1 MHVNQRYFKTR
12 FQLTDTEVMK
22 MPSYSKAITLS
33 KEIRSVHR
41 FVRHDEWPVN
51 SPCFQFFFIMIII
64 PERAVTI
71 CSDFSSVGVHTTL
84 HAFLCIHL
92 SAVCKWQW
100 PCDSFNMNESCQ
112 VLVFQAGFY
121 YYCHNSLSPR
131 PFGIVKPGTV
141 AQTIRVL

>member
-1 MHVNQRYFKTR
+1 
-12 FQLTDTEVMK
+12 
-22 MPSYSKAITLS
+22 
-33 KEIRSVHR
+33 
-41 FVRHDEWPVN
+41 
-51 SPCFQFFFIMIII
+51 MIII